1 MDTVGYQLGMLF
13 LFAVY
18 LLPSIIAGRK
28 EHRNC
33 HAICVLNVLLGW
45 TLLFWV
51 IALVWACMDSP
62 KPQSKA
68 EEYAEL
74 LKQVQALQGGKK

>member
-13 LFAVY
+13 LFAIY

-33 HAICVLNVLLGW
+33 HAICVLNVLTGW
-45 TLLFWV
+45 TGLGYLA
-51 IALVWACMDSP
+51 ALIW
-62 KPQSKA
+62 
-68 EEYAEL
+68 
-74 LKQVQALQGGKK
+74 ALQGGEK